1 MPNWRKLFSTPRKA
15 ALSIACAV
23 VMLATVGACVAVYA
37 LGRSEAGPEPGPEAE
52 QSAVIGGENAQNFAF
67 ADAGVDPAQATAVTV
82 KYARW
87 QGQFVYEVEFLAGDT
102 QYAYKI
108 GAYDGSVAHKE
119 TKTVKGPEDSA
130 PVPELISLEEA
141 RGIALEDA
149 GVSQEQAVFTLA
161 ELDEGGS
168 VPVYKVRFFAGN
180 TQYDYEINARTG
192 AVYSKGTIVYVGQ
205 GGDASPPPSPPE
217 DSSAPVETAPQPQ
230 VSAPPAPSSG
240 IAPPSAPV
248 SGVVQ
253 VGADEARDAALSHA
267 GFSAGEVML
276 TKLKL
281 GFEGGAPVYEVE
293 FYKDGAKYSYEIS
306 GTTGEVTAYR
316 QEARD

>member
-1 MPNWRKLFSTPRKA
+1 MPNWRKLFSTPKKA
-15 ALSIACAV
+15 ALFIACAV
-23 VMLATVGACVAVYA
+23 VMLATVGACIAVYA

-52 QSAVIGGENAQNFAF
+52 QSAVIF
-67 ADAGVDPAQATAVTV
+67 ADAGVDPAQATAVSV

-149 GVSQEQAVFTLA
+149 GVSQEQATFTLA
-161 ELDEGGS
+161 ELDEGGT

-180 TQYDYEINARTG
+180 TQYD
-192 AVYSKGTIVYVGQ
+192 
-205 GGDASPPPSPPE
+205 
-217 DSSAPVETAPQPQ
+217 
-230 VSAPPAPSSG
+230 
-240 IAPPSAPV
+240 
-248 SGVVQ
+248 
-253 VGADEARDAALSHA
+253 
-267 GFSAGEVML
+267 
-276 TKLKL
+276 
-281 GFEGGAPVYEVE
+281 
-293 FYKDGAKYSYEIS
+293 
-306 GTTGEVTAYR
+306 
-316 QEARD
+316 

>member
-1 MPNWRKLFSTPRKA
+1 MPNWRELFSTPKKA
-15 ALSIACAV
+15 ALSIACLLV
-23 VMLATVGACVAVYA
+23 LLLTVGACIAVYA
-37 LGRSEAGPEPGPEAE
+37 LGRSEAEPGPEAE

-67 ADAGVDPAQATAVTV
+67 ADAGVDPAQATAVSV

-87 QGQFVYEVEFLAGDT
+87 EGQFVYEVEFLDGDT
-102 QYAYKI
+102 QYLYKI
-108 GAYDGSVAHKE
+108 HAYDGSVVHKE

-141 RGIALEDA
+141 RGVALTDA
-149 GVSQEQAVFTLA
+149 GLSEEQAVFIRT
-161 ELDEGGS
+161 ELDEEGS

-180 TQYDYEINARTG
+180 TQYDYEINAQTG

-205 GGDASPPPSPPE
+205 GGNASPPPSQPVNSSPP
-217 DSSAPVETAPQPQ
+217 AETAPQPQ
-230 VSAPPAPSSG
+230 VSAPPAPSNG
-240 IAPPSAPV
+240 VTPPSAPMNN
-248 SGVVQ
+248 VVR

-276 TKLKL
+276 SKLKL
-281 GFEGGAPVYEVE
+281 DFAGGAPVYEVE
-293 FYKDGAKYSYEIS
+293 FYKDGTKYSYEVS

-316 QEARD
+316 QEAGD